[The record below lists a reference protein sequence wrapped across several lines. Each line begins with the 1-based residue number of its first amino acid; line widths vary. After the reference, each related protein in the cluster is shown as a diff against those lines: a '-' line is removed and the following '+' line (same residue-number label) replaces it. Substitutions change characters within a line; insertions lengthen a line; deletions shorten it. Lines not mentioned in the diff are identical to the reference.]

1 MNRSLRPCHG
11 LLSGIVFITT
21 LGAGFG
27 QEPSLEELLPGLK
40 ERAVVLEIISR
51 VVDRNQ
57 QVVWNSVNSKV
68 TFPGRPVRINM
79 VGTNVAMTLQFTLFF
94 RPGYPGDSNVLVAQG
109 QIWVDVPDEG
119 IRYQTTLQ
127 TIPIEVGEPIF
138 FFPLGSPSSPEETR
152 IELQLEFRPY
162 VEPDRSGRPSR
173 GPRDPEG
180 SPTDA
185 DREPGAGATEGR

>member
-1 MNRSLRPCHG
+1 LG
-11 LLSGIVFITT
+11 GIVFITT

-27 QEPSLEELLPGLK
+27 QEPSLEELLPGLR

-57 QVVWNSVNSKV
+57 QIVWNSVNSKV

-79 VGTNVAMTLQFTLFF
+79 VGTNVVMTLQFTLFF
-94 RPGYPGDSNVLVAQG
+94 RPGSPGNSNVLVAQG

-138 FFPLGSPSSPEETR
+138 FFPLGSPNSPEETR
-152 IELQLEFRPY
+152 IELQLEIWPYEAYDRPRR
-162 VEPDRSGRPSR
+162 EAEDRDR
-173 GPRDPEG
+173 
-180 SPTDA
+180 
-185 DREPGAGATEGR
+185 REPGGSGADADTGADTDGPGEGEGR

>member
-1 MNRSLRPCHG
+1 M
-11 LLSGIVFITT
+11 SGIVFITT

-27 QEPSLEELLPGLK
+27 QEHFLEDMLPGLK
-40 ERAVVLEIISR
+40 ERAVVLEIVSR

-57 QVVWNSVNSKV
+57 QIVWNSVNSKV

-94 RPGYPGDSNVLVAQG
+94 RPGKRGNGNVLVAQG

-138 FFPLGSPSSPEETR
+138 FFPLGSPNSPEETR
-152 IELQLEFRPY
+152 IELQLEIRPY
-162 VEPDRSGRPSR
+162 EKYDGPGRYP
-173 GPRDPEG
+173 
-180 SPTDA
+180 
-185 DREPGAGATEGR
+185 GATEPSPDAAEAGKTEGR